1 MIRHLMEKLRS
12 LEKEIADERGDFS
25 LFALFLREDA
35 ENRWDLVLSALWLN
49 ADSLED
55 INYIA
60 NKLKYRLGENELL
73 FISRIVLLNLSDPI
87 VKIINNNWGISRG
100 GSLELNDPQ
109 IFNTGLPFKH
119 AYIIIS
125 RSEKPVSV
133 NVGKR
138 RLRQSI

>member
-1 MIRHLMEKLRS
+1 MIKHIMEKLRS
-12 LEKEIADERGDFS
+12 LEKEIADERGGFS

-35 ENRWDLVLSALWLN
+35 ENRWDLVVAAPWLN
-49 ADSLED
+49 PDSLED

-60 NKLKYRLGENELL
+60 NKLKSCLGENELIT
-73 FISRIVLLNLSDPI
+73 ISRIVLLDLSDPI
-87 VKIINNNWGISRG
+87 VKIINKNWGVSRG

-138 RLRQSI
+138 GLRQSI